1 MIEPCA
7 ALRVALCCNQPGG
20 EEVRGQ
26 MVETARAAEA
36 APLRRDAVLEAVAF
50 SAERLLL
57 ASDWQDVVV
66 EVLGRLGTAA
76 DVSRAHLVRNLD
88 EDGILTMHIAA
99 EWCGPGARSYQ
110 GDPIVDGLAWEPNH
124 TRWVERMRAG
134 EAIVGA
140 VETFPEEERAA
151 LRSQSI
157 VSLAYFP
164 IAVDGELWGCVGFD
178 DCKDARDWSGS
189 DLEGLRTAAA
199 LLGAAIARHRQEE
212 RLTSAEFRYRSVVER
227 IPAITYL
234 DVKGPDGIRMT
245 FISPQIEAL
254 LGSPYERFLEDP
266 DLWFDLVHPEDR
278 ARIEEAATE
287 TDQGGVAFDEEYRM
301 QHADGHWVW
310 VHDTSTPV
318 PGPDG
323 SLTHFQGFMIDVTRR
338 KEAERLL
345 RDAERRYRSMVEAI
359 PAVVYIDE
367 PNGGPAGQGASVTF
381 VSPQIEQ
388 ILGYT
393 PERFTEDAGLW
404 FDVMHPDDLAQLR
417 ARNAFSVDDL
427 EPFDEVYRMRHADGR
442 WVWVHDTS
450 TTVLHEDGSVAY
462 FQGFMFDVTQRKEA
476 EEQVRVA
483 EERYRAIVETTPAI
497 TYQEA
502 PSAAGFDQATSTAYV
517 SPQIEQIL
525 GYGPE
530 EWAKPG
536 FWTHVIHP
544 DDLQDVLAESQRTG
558 DSGEPYLQEYRMIA
572 RDGRVV
578 WFHDESHLIRESD
591 GAPIVWQGVMVDITE
606 RMETEEQLR
615 RAQERLQALIDHMPA
630 VVYVESP
637 DNAPEKLWLSPTVEQ
652 LFGYTVEEWTRTPD
666 FWVDRI
672 HADDRATIAAYDE
685 RSNRDLEPFVAEY
698 RFRRADGEYVWL
710 HDEAVLVPSLD
721 GPGFW
726 QGFLFDITAQKRAEE
741 QARATERVF
750 RATVE
755 NLPAV
760 VYREGKAPDEFYVS
774 PQIEQLFG
782 YTAVE
787 WASSPTF
794 WLDRI
799 HASDVAAVAA
809 ANAHADATME
819 PFSCDYRL
827 RRKDGT
833 STWVHDE
840 ATWVEEPGGEGWWQG
855 FMLDISERFEAEAQ
869 LREAEEKFRTI
880 VERNPAVIYTQE
892 FDPDS
897 PTASRTTYISPRQD
911 LLFGYTTEEVL
922 GDPTLWTRTIHPD
935 DRERV
940 LAADVDSN
948 TSGADEVSMEYRMIA
963 KDGRII
969 WVQDRSQRVEIE
981 GRPPFW
987 QGFLLDITERKQAE
1001 EQLSRALEVEREAA
1015 TRLRALD
1022 EMKNTFLQAVSH
1034 DLRTPLAAILGL
1046 AITLERG
1053 DVHLEAS
1060 ESQDLARRI
1069 ADNARRL
1076 DRLVTNLLDLDRLA
1090 RGIVTPKLQ
1099 ALDVGAL
1106 VRRVVSESELIAD
1119 SRLRTEIASVT
1130 IPVDG
1135 AKIERIVE
1143 NLLANTVRHTPASS
1157 TIWIGVRE
1165 EDDGVTILVEDDGP
1179 GIAADL
1185 TETIFEPFRQG
1196 PDAPQHSPGVGVGL
1210 TLVRRF
1216 AELHGGV
1223 AWVQEREGGGASF
1236 RVFLPAEPGV
1246 PATKTASQ
1254 AATTGPS

>member
-1 MIEPCA
+1 
-7 ALRVALCCNQPGG
+7 
-20 EEVRGQ
+20 
-26 MVETARAAEA
+26 MVETARAAQA
-36 APLRRDAVLEAVAF
+36 APPRRDAVLEAVAF
-50 SAERLLL
+50 AAERLLL
-57 ASDWQDVVV
+57 ASDWHDVAL
-66 EVLGRLGTAA
+66 EVLGRLGVAA
-76 DVSRAHLVRNLD
+76 EVSRVHLIRNVD
-88 EDGILTMHIAA
+88 ADGALTMHIAS
-99 EWCGPGARSYQ
+99 EWCAPGTRSYR
-110 GDPIVDGLAWEPNH
+110 GDPVVDGLAWDPSH
-124 TRWVERMRAG
+124 ARWVERMRRG

-140 VETFPEEERAA
+140 VEAFPEQERPV
-151 LRSQSI
+151 LRAQSI

-164 IAVDGELWGCVGFD
+164 ITVDGGLWGCVGFD
-178 DCKDARDWSGS
+178 DCEEARDWSVS

-199 LLGAAIARHRQEE
+199 LLGAAIARHRQEA
-212 RLTSAEFRYRSVVER
+212 RLASAEFRYRSVVER

-234 DVKGPDGIRMT
+234 DVKEADGVRMA
-245 FISPQIEAL
+245 FVSPQIEAL
-254 LGSPYERFLEDP
+254 LGYGCERFLEDP
-266 DLWFDLVHPEDR
+266 QLWFDLVHPDDR
-278 ARIEEAATE
+278 ARMEEAATA
-287 TDQGGVAFDEEYRM
+287 TGQGGATFDEEYRM
-301 QHADGHWVW
+301 RHADGHWVW

-318 PGPDG
+318 VGPEG
-323 SLTHFQGFMIDVTRR
+323 SLTHFQGFMIDVTSR

-345 RDAERRYRSMVEAI
+345 QDAERRYRSMVEAI

-367 PNGGPAGQGASVTF
+367 PTGGAPGDGATVTF

-388 ILGYT
+388 ILGY
-393 PERFTEDAGLW
+393 PAERFTQDARFW
-404 FDVMHPDDLAQLR
+404 FEIMHPDDLSELR

-427 EPFDEVYRMRHADGR
+427 DPFDEVYRMRHADGR

-450 TTVLHEDGSVAY
+450 TTVLREDGSVAF

-476 EEQVRVA
+476 EEQVRFA
-483 EERYRAIVETTPAI
+483 EERYRAIVENTPAV

-502 PSAAGFDQATSTAYV
+502 PWPAGYDQATSIAYV

-525 GYGPE
+525 GYSPE
-530 EWAKPG
+530 DWATPG
-536 FWTHVIHP
+536 FWMTVTHP
-544 DDLQDVLAESQRTG
+544 DDREAVLAESQRTG

-578 WFHDESHLIRESD
+578 WFHDESHLIRDAD
-591 GAPIVWQGVMVDITE
+591 GTPVVWQGVMVDITE
-606 RMETEEQLR
+606 RMETEERLR
-615 RAQERLQALIDHMPA
+615 RTQDRLQALIDHMPA

-637 DNAPEKLWLSPTVEQ
+637 DNAPEKLWISPTVEQ
-652 LFGYTVEEWTRTPD
+652 LFGYTAEDWTRTPD

-672 HADDRATIAAYDE
+672 HPDDRAAIEAYDE
-685 RSNRDLEPFVAEY
+685 RSNQDLEPFVAEY
-698 RFRRADGEYVWL
+698 RFRRADGEYIWL
-710 HDEAVLVPSLD
+710 HDEAVLVPSAE

-741 QARATERVF
+741 QARSTERVF

-760 VYREGKAPDEFYVS
+760 VYREGMGANPEDFYIS
-774 PQIEQLFG
+774 PQIEALFG
-782 YTAVE
+782 YTPEE
-787 WASSPTF
+787 WGSTSTF
-794 WLDRI
+794 WLEHI
-799 HASDVAAVAA
+799 HSSDAAAVAE
-809 ANAHADATME
+809 ANARSDAALE
-819 PFSCDYRL
+819 PFSVDYRL

-833 STWVHDE
+833 YTWVHDE
-840 ATWVEEPGGEGWWQG
+840 ATWVQGSGGEGWWQG
-855 FMLDISERFEAEAQ
+855 FMLDTSDRFEAERQ

-880 VERNPAVIYTQE
+880 VEKNPAVIYTQE
-892 FDPDS
+892 FDPNS
-897 PTASRTTYISPRQD
+897 PTTSRTTYISPRQD
-911 LLFGYTTEEVL
+911 VLFGYTTEEVL
-922 GDPTLWTRTIHPD
+922 ADPTLWTRTIHPD

-940 LAADVDSN
+940 IAADVASN
-948 TSGADEVSMEYRMIA
+948 TNGASELSIEYRMIA
-963 KDGRII
+963 KDGRIV

-1053 DVHLEAS
+1053 DVHLEAA

-1090 RGIVTPKLQ
+1090 RGIVTPKLRPT
-1099 ALDVGAL
+1099 DVGAL
-1106 VRRVVSESELIAD
+1106 VQRVVAESDLIAD
-1119 SRLRTEIASVT
+1119 SRLRTDIASVT

-1135 AKIERIVE
+1135 AKVERIIE
-1143 NLLANTVRHTPASS
+1143 NLLANTVRHTPAMS
-1157 TIWIGVRE
+1157 TVWVGVRE
-1165 EDDGVTILVEDDGP
+1165 EPDGALIMIEDDGP
-1179 GIAADL
+1179 GVTPDL
-1185 TETIFEPFRQG
+1185 TEAIFEPFRQG

-1216 AELHGGV
+1216 AELHGGR
-1223 AWVQEREGGGASF
+1223 AWVEEREGGGASF
-1236 RVFLPAEPGV
+1236 RVFLPAEPTL
-1246 PATKTASQ
+1246 PAT
-1254 AATTGPS
+1254 